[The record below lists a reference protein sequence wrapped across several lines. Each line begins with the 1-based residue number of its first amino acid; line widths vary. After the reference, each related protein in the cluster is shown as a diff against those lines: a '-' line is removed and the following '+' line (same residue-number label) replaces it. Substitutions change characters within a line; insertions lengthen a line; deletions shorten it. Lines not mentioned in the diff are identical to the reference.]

1 MVKRARVPGGSTV
14 DRLLKSA
21 VEAARAIG
29 EILPG
34 VGSGLWELV
43 RGSQAAAG
51 ATTPCEAPPTP
62 LNTEITG
69 SRRFAAQS
77 YSLDRLRQIGK
88 ATGATVNDLTLA
100 ICAAALRRHLLS

>member
-34 VGSGLWELV
+34 MGSGLWE
-43 RGSQAAAG
+43 
-51 ATTPCEAPPTP
+51 
-62 LNTEITG
+62 
-69 SRRFAAQS
+69 
-77 YSLDRLRQIGK
+77 
-88 ATGATVNDLTLA
+88 
-100 ICAAALRRHLLS
+100 